1 MDLSALNLD
10 TLAKLDAA
18 IKLHKS
24 TFDVT
29 GGGSGGMGTM
39 PSGLTGVN
47 LEAPAKLIVPI
58 LAPFRQ
64 TIARKTIGGR
74 GTNWKYI
81 TGVTRGG
88 TLKSADGVRS
98 SGFTVATGDASAT
111 FAEYGKFGDVTWG
124 GQAAG
129 SNYEDLRARA
139 DVLCLLQLL
148 RDEEAAM
155 LGATTTA
162 LGAGPTP
169 TLVAGSLGVAGAPG
183 ALADSTAYYVYLVPL
198 SMPGVIGASRI
209 TRPTSGNKYAFGA
222 GSVPTLNLLDGV
234 GLPTVA
240 NTTAS
245 TGAVSGVGS
254 IAVTFTWAA
263 GVTAYAVYVG
273 LASGSANAKLQGIV
287 SQSKIVI
294 TSVNTTGA
302 VPPVADTSGN
312 GPFLGIPGQL
322 VAGGSGAYVNKL
334 SGPLSAAVGRGIPEI
349 DAMLNDIYD
358 RVKEDP
364 DRLVMN
370 WSEHQAID
378 DALAAV
384 ANDRVKFNINVS
396 PNQSAEALPRFTTYK
411 SSRGKVLQMEENPN
425 LPGGMILALK
435 DSVDIPNSDI
445 SNAWQMHMA
454 KDLERLDY
462 AFANPKYEFE
472 VRAFGALAGYA
483 PSFQGVLYDI
493 WKF

>member
-1 MDLSALNLD
+1 MDLSALNQE

-24 TFDVT
+24 TFD
-29 GGGSGGMGTM
+29 GSTNMGTM
-39 PSGLTGVN
+39 PTGLTGVN

-58 LAPFRQ
+58 LSPFRQ
-64 TIARKTIGGR
+64 SIARKTIGGR

-98 SGFTVATGDASAT
+98 SGFTVSTGDASAT

-124 GQAAG
+124 GQAGG

-139 DVLCLLQLL
+139 DVLALLQLL

-169 TLVAGSLGVAGAPG
+169 TVTAQTSGG
-183 ALADSTAYYVYLVPL
+183 ALADATYFVYLVPL

-209 TRPTSGNKYAFGA
+209 SRPVAGNKYNFTA
-222 GSVPTLNLLDGV
+222 VPTLNLLDGV
-234 GLPTVA
+234 GLPTAA
-240 NTTAS
+240 NTSA
-245 TGAVSGVGS
+245 AVSGGGGAGT
-254 IAVTFTWAA
+254 ITVTFTWAA
-263 GVTAYAVYVG
+263 GVSAYAVYVG
-273 LASGSANAKLQGIV
+273 TASGSANAKLQGIV
-287 SQSKIVI
+287 GQSKLVI
-294 TSVNTTGA
+294 TATNTTAA
-302 VPPVADTSGN
+302 VPPTSDTSGN

-322 VAGGSGAYVNKL
+322 VASGSGAYVNRL
-334 SGPLSAAVGRGIPEI
+334 SGPLSSAVGRGIPEI

-370 WSEHQAID
+370 WSQHQKID
-378 DALAAV
+378 DAMAAV
-384 ANDRVKFNINVS
+384 SNDRIKFNINVS
-396 PNQSAEALPRFTTYK
+396 ANQSAEALPRFTTYK

-425 LPGGMILALK
+425 LPGGTILALK

-462 AFANPKYEFE
+462 AFTNPKYEFE
-472 VRAFGALAGYA
+472 VRAYGALAGYA
-483 PSFQGVLYDI
+483 PSFQGILYDI
-493 WKF
+493 WDF